1 MKFYTNT
8 RKLAPRMKAY
18 AEKFPREAQDRLVRN
33 ETLRSEL
40 WGQDSTS
47 GSTPPTRTRKRG
59 YNSGPELD
67 TRDLHRIDTASQL
80 TGVH

>member
-1 MKFYTNT
+1 
-8 RKLAPRMKAY
+8 MKAY
-18 AEKFPREAQDRLVRN
+18 ADKFPNEAKDRLVRN

-40 WGQDSTS
+40 WGQDSAASTPQR
-47 GSTPPTRTRKRG
+47 GSTRKKG

-67 TRDLHRIDTASQL
+67 TRDLHRIETASQL